1 MKVSIKKVKPNPL
14 NDEIY
19 SSSDLSDLVESIKLN
34 GQLESINVNKKM
46 TIISGHRRYYSMLQL
61 GFKEVEVE
69 VKEYDDELI
78 GLIEHNRYRVKTVQ
92 DILNESRFLE
102 QQYKKRIRF

>member
-1 MKVSIKKVKPNPL
+1 M
-14 NDEIY
+14 
-19 SSSDLSDLVESIKLN
+19 
-34 GQLESINVNKKM
+34 
-46 TIISGHRRYYSMLQL
+46 R
-61 GFKEVEVE
+61 E

-102 QQYKKRIRF
+102 QQYKKRIGQGKRTDLSKKGKMSTIVEVSKTVGVGTTKLKQIKSISNC